1 MQCKRLQKN
10 VVFVATK
17 SRQLKAHQDCNH
29 IFILKVIGKLLSETF
44 GSVVVEVVMVL
55 S

>member
-29 IFILKVIGKLLSETF
+29 IFILKVIGKLCV
-44 GSVVVEVVMVL
+44 GNIVVEVVMAVL